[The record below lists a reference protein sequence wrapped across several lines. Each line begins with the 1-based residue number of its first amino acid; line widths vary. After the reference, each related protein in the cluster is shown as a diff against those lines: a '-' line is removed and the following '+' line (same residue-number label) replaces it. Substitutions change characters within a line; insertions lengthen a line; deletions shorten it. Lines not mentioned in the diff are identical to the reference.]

1 MTSIEGYADWAAAV
15 ELRLPAPNVEAQ
27 RLAYLAL
34 GLAGEAGEAVETV
47 KRLLR
52 DGAWNPDHLAEE
64 LGDVAWYWVR
74 LCAAAGRSPAEIL
87 EASRRKIDARL
98 AARREPGGSARR

>member
-1 MTSIEGYADWAAAV
+1 MTSIEDYAQWAAAV
-15 ELRLPAPNVEAQ
+15 ELTLPGPSADAQ

-52 DGAWNPDHLAEE
+52 DGAWSPDDLAEE
-64 LGDVAWYWVR
+64 LGDLAWYWVR

-87 EASRRKIDARL
+87 DASRRKIDARL
-98 AARREPGGSARR
+98 EARQGIGPR

>member
-1 MTSIEGYADWAAAV
+1 MTTIEDYAQWARTV
-15 ELRLPAPNVEAQ
+15 ELTLPDAGAESQ

-52 DGAWNPDHLAEE
+52 DGAWSPEHLAEE

-74 LCAAAGRSPAEIL
+74 LCAAAGRSPGEVL
-87 EASRRKIDARL
+87 EASMRKIDARL
-98 AARREPGGSARR
+98 AARRVAK

>member
-1 MTSIEGYADWAAAV
+1 MTTIEDYARWAEAV
-15 ELRLPAPNVEAQ
+15 ELELPRVDAGAQ

-52 DGAWNPDHLAEE
+52 DGTWNPENLAEE

-74 LCAAAGRSPAEIL
+74 LCAAAGRSPAEVL
-87 EASRRKIDARL
+87 EASRRKIDTRL
-98 AARREPGGSARR
+98 AARRSTS

>member
-1 MTSIEGYADWAAAV
+1 MTTIENYAEWAAAV
-15 ELRLPAPNVEAQ
+15 ELTLPGRDAEAQ

-52 DGAWNPDHLAEE
+52 DGAWSPDHLAEE

-74 LCAAAGRSPAEIL
+74 LCAVAGRSPSEVL
-87 EASRRKIDARL
+87 EASMRKIDGRL
-98 AARREPGGSARR
+98 AARRARGESR